1 MDCREGRVGGGV
13 TIEEWRRVC
22 GDPAAQNSS
31 ADRGIHRWK
40 MHLGGVL
47 NSFTWDLVF
56 RVDLLTPERKE
67 FEGQDYI
74 SRSSYLSG
82 PSMIFEV

>member
-1 MDCREGRVGGGV
+1 MDCREGRVVGGV

-31 ADRGIHRWK
+31 ADRGVHRWK
-40 MHLGGVL
+40 MHLGGFL

-56 RVDLLTPERKE
+56 GVDLLTPERKE
-67 FEGQDYI
+67 LRAKI
-74 SRSSYLSG
+74 T
-82 PSMIFEV
+82 